1 MINGSSTWNSLG
13 ISTSSHPNPH
23 LTIGETE
30 TQTGMCLLRDQ
41 ALAATLWLA
50 PPPPSAASPSS
61 LSLPPA
67 EPRTIPGRC
76 GGGGWS
82 CRLGTSGLPGLLAQ
96 RNQPLSAPP
105 LCLLLPA
112 SPHTQLGPISFW
124 RKPGGGPGAR
134 KQGAFSTDLCLTPDL
149 VGGQAP
155 KESEH
160 LHAPVHTFSAFPPSH
175 PSCRGAGEQR
185 G

>member
-1 MINGSSTWNSLG
+1 MEQPWDINIIPS
-13 ISTSSHPNPH
+13 
-23 LTIGETE
+23 
-30 TQTGMCLLRDQ
+30 
-41 ALAATLWLA
+41 
-50 PPPPSAASPSS
+50 PPSSDNWGNRDTNRDVPSQGSGFCLPHHGWLPHPPAASPSS
-61 LSLPPA
+61 LSPPPA

-76 GGGGWS
+76 RGGSWS

-96 RNQPLSAPP
+96 RNQPLSAPQ

-160 LHAPVHTFSAFPPSH
+160 LHDPVHTFSAFPPSH